1 MINDTNIRPE
11 DIIHH
16 LSELPGM
23 TIEKALALLDALDK
37 QNVPKAVSLIQHLK
51 KIGDLSEPTSPP
63 KHKRH
68 KVINFLAHFLSC
80 FVLPFIDIEMNLSQQ
95 LKSLVEFAHI
105 AAALQ
110 VKHGSSCLTGALY
123 SDTQAILK
131 NIIFTTARLKL
142 IDPDLEFYIILEGTD
157 RLEMLFGDCRTQDHA
172 RNFDIEQLGGKLGVA
187 SLINAAF
194 EKNPKLDRGH
204 RRLNLKDALGI
215 DHVNPASWKGDSRV
229 GSVDLKLIWL
239 EGREAASRTLK
250 GIFGE
255 NQISEFEVL
264 FSKPNCD
271 LLRPEG
277 KYVGVKETPD
287 DTRSEEENPDLSED
301 LASLFQTLPPHPDSD
316 VVNADTTHIPIQSNL
331 NSLPSLPLVQSS
343 EILSDDDFSDM
354 LSGLSIED
362 FLPDTD
368 NNLAGSSI
376 SETSNSDPQFSK
388 TIEIEGKSYLKGS
401 LVATLTSDRSKKVTM
416 RTLRVQGVALEDLR
430 PKSKFQ
436 DITESPEFD
445 GKPVMKSLDLGAF
458 LVRCGDQICLTVM
471 EVIGF
476 NFSKE
481 KQTRSVAL
489 LDDLSNATKEIK
501 VIGQIIEIRQPPDSE
516 EIWEWSGNYIS
527 VDTTSKELKI
537 TKALYVT
544 EIPSVLIQPV
554 NQRTSHGS
562 ERPLTWSFE
571 HSHLANVIEV
581 LWQDLNPD
589 SNEIISNIQLLPEI
603 NNKAA
608 VPYKKRDG
616 A

>member
-1 MINDTNIRPE
+1 
-11 DIIHH
+11 
-16 LSELPGM
+16 M
-23 TIEKALALLDALDK
+23 T
-37 QNVPKAVSLIQHLK
+37 
-51 KIGDLSEPTSPP
+51 
-63 KHKRH
+63 
-68 KVINFLAHFLSC
+68 
-80 FVLPFIDIEMNLSQQ
+80 LSQQ

-123 SDTQAILK
+123 ADTQAILK

-142 IDPDLEFYIILEGTD
+142 IDPDLKFYIILKGTD
-157 RLEMLFGDCRTQDHA
+157 RLEMLFGDCWTQDHA

-204 RRLNLKDALGI
+204 RWLNLKDALGI

-250 GIFGE
+250 GVFGE
-255 NQISEFEVL
+255 NNICEFDVL
-264 FSKPNCD
+264 FSKSNCD

-287 DTRSEEENPDLSED
+287 DTRSEEENPNLSED
-301 LASLFQTLPPHPDSD
+301 LASLFPTLPPHSDS
-316 VVNADTTHIPIQSNL
+316 DTTHITIQSNS

-343 EILSDDDFSDM
+343 KILSDDNFSDM
-354 LSGLSIED
+354 LLGLSIED
-362 FLPDTD
+362 FLPDTN

-376 SETSNSDPQFSK
+376 AETSNSSPQFSK

-401 LVATLTSDRSKKVTM
+401 LVATLTLDRSKKVTM

-430 PKSKFQ
+430 PKSKIQ
-436 DITESPEFD
+436 DITKSPEFD
-445 GKPVMKSLDLGAF
+445 GKPVMKSSDLGTF

-489 LDDLSNATKEIK
+489 LDDLSNATTEIK
-501 VIGQIIEIRQPPDSE
+501 VIGQIIEIRQHPDSD

-527 VDTTSKELKI
+527 IDTTSKDLKI

-544 EIPSVLIQPV
+544 EIPSVLVQPV
-554 NQRTSHGS
+554 NQHASHGS
-562 ERPLTWSFE
+562 ERPLTWTFE
-571 HSHLANVIEV
+571 HSHLSNAIEV

-603 NNKAA
+603 KNKAA
-608 VPYKKRDG
+608 VPYKNRDG